1 MSNKPGRKNFQECLA
16 PQATGRARKRAT
28 RRRFIP
34 VRTGIISLRLL
45 SPAGSRT
52 ALLAPSLLHP
62 PPQDQVMEVQEAARA
77 VVVEAAEAAVGE
89 IAREIGTCVLETTTG
104 ALMRGRFRGWV
115 HPVLRHF
122 MRATCKWLNRQ
133 TIK

>member
-34 VRTGIISLRLL
+34 VRTGIISPRLL

-52 ALLAPSLLHP
+52 ALLAPSLLRP
-62 PPQDQVMEVQEAARA
+62 PLQDQVTEVQEVAPAA
-77 VVVEAAEAAVGE
+77 VVEAAEAAVGE
-89 IAREIGTCVLETTTG
+89 IARGIGTGVLETTTA
-104 ALMRGRFRGWV
+104 ALVRGWFRG
-115 HPVLRHF
+115 
-122 MRATCKWLNRQ
+122 
-133 TIK
+133 